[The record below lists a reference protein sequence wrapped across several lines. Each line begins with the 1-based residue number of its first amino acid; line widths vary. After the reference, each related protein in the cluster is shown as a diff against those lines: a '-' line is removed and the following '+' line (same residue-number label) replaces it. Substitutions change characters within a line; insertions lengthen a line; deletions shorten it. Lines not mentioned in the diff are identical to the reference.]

1 MKSEKGQSLIMVGVA
16 LLLLAGLCL
25 YIGLSQPKISSGV
38 LVETPTTAVQS
49 GTTVQATYTTGS
61 AGVTVNSKS
70 ASTVTGSQ
78 TTAAA
83 GSENTVSYPVN
94 LNTATAEQ
102 LTSINGI
109 GDQRAAAILAY
120 REQIGQ
126 YTSVEQIKDI
136 RGIGDGLYAKIAPY
150 LTV

>member
-1 MKSEKGQSLIMVGVA
+1 MKSEKGQSLVMVGVA
-16 LLLLAGLCL
+16 LFLLAGLCL
-25 YIGLSQPKISSGV
+25 YLGLSQPKISSGV

-49 GTTVQATYTTGS
+49 GTTTRSAAATVGRS
-61 AGVTVNSKS
+61 A
-70 ASTVTGSQ
+70 ASRTATAAQ
-78 TTAAA
+78 TTASGA
-83 GSENTVSYPVN
+83 GTVSYPVN
-94 LNTATAEQ
+94 LNTATFEE
-102 LTSINGI
+102 LTAIQGI

-120 REQIGQ
+120 REQIGK

>member
-1 MKSEKGQSLIMVGVA
+1 MKSEKGQSLVMVGVA
-16 LLLLAGLCL
+16 LFLLAGLCL
-25 YIGLSQPKISSGV
+25 YLGLSQPKISSGV

-49 GTTVQATYTTGS
+49 GTTTAT
-61 AGVTVNSKS
+61 A
-70 ASTVTGSQ
+70 AQ
-78 TTAAA
+78 TTASGNA
-83 GSENTVSYPVN
+83 GTVSYPVN
-94 LNTATAEQ
+94 LNTATFEE
-102 LTSINGI
+102 LTAIQGI

-120 REQIGQ
+120 REQIGK

>member
-1 MKSEKGQSLIMVGVA
+1 MKSEKGQSLVMVGVA
-16 LLLLAGLCL
+16 LFLLAGLCL

-38 LVETPTTAVQS
+38 LVETPTTAAQS
-49 GTTVQATYTTGS
+49 GTTAQ
-61 AGVTVNSKS
+61 S
-70 ASTVTGSQ
+70 ASATGARSAASGKSSATTAAQ
-78 TTAAA
+78 TTASGNAVA
-83 GSENTVSYPVN
+83 VSYPVN
-94 LNTATAEQ
+94 LNTATLEQ
-102 LTSINGI
+102 LTAIQGI

-120 REQIGQ
+120 REQIGK

>member
-1 MKSEKGQSLIMVGVA
+1 MKSEKGQSLVMVGVA
-16 LLLLAGLCL
+16 LFLLAGLCL

-49 GTTVQATYTTGS
+49 GTTAQ
-61 AGVTVNSKS
+61 S
-70 ASTVTGSQ
+70 ASATGAYSAASGKSSAATAAQ
-78 TTAAA
+78 TTASGNAVA
-83 GSENTVSYPVN
+83 VSYPVN
-94 LNTATAEQ
+94 LNTATLEQ
-102 LTSINGI
+102 LTAIQGI

-120 REQIGQ
+120 REQIGK

>member
-1 MKSEKGQSLIMVGVA
+1 MKSEKGQSLVMVGVA

-25 YIGLSQPKISSGV
+25 YLGLSQPKISSGV

-49 GTTVQATYTTGS
+49 GTTASGN
-61 AGVTVNSKS
+61 AG
-70 ASTVTGSQ
+70 
-78 TTAAA
+78 
-83 GSENTVSYPVN
+83 TVSYPVN
-94 LNTATAEQ
+94 LNTATFEE
-102 LTSINGI
+102 LTAIQGI

-120 REQIGQ
+120 REQIGK

>member
-1 MKSEKGQSLIMVGVA
+1 MKSEKGQSLVMVGVA
-16 LLLLAGLCL
+16 LFLLAGLCL
-25 YIGLSQPKISSGV
+25 YLGLSQPKISSGV

-49 GTTVQATYTTGS
+49 GTTTGS
-61 AGVTVNSKS
+61 AAATVGRSAASGKS
-70 ASTVTGSQ
+70 GTATAAQ
-78 TTAAA
+78 TTASGNA
-83 GSENTVSYPVN
+83 GTVSYPVN
-94 LNTATAEQ
+94 LNTATFEE
-102 LTSINGI
+102 LTAIQGI

-120 REQIGQ
+120 REQIGK

>member
-1 MKSEKGQSLIMVGVA
+1 MKSEKGQSLVMVGVA
-16 LLLLAGLCL
+16 LFLLAGLCL
-25 YIGLSQPKISSGV
+25 YLGLSQPKISSGV

-49 GTTVQATYTTGS
+49 GTTTGS
-61 AGVTVNSKS
+61 AAGRS
-70 ASTVTGSQ
+70 AASRTATAAQ
-78 TTAAA
+78 TTASGNA
-83 GSENTVSYPVN
+83 GTVSYPVN
-94 LNTATAEQ
+94 LNTATFEE
-102 LTSINGI
+102 LTAIQGI

-120 REQIGQ
+120 REQIGK

>member
-1 MKSEKGQSLIMVGVA
+1 MKSEKGQSLVMVGVA
-16 LLLLAGLCL
+16 LFLLAGLCL
-25 YIGLSQPKISSGV
+25 YLGLSQPKISSGV

-49 GTTVQATYTTGS
+49 GTTGQVASAAGQTTSAVGSHSGTAT
-61 AGVTVNSKS
+61 A
-70 ASTVTGSQ
+70 AQ
-78 TTAAA
+78 TTASGNA
-83 GSENTVSYPVN
+83 GAVSYPVN
-94 LNTATAEQ
+94 LNTATFEE
-102 LTSINGI
+102 LTAIQGI

-120 REQIGQ
+120 REQIGK